1 MLSVISSVQINVPL
15 SCSYM
20 DDGRARVMR
29 SGLDN
34 LLGREMSL
42 AVFEVGLRD

>member
-1 MLSVISSVQINVPL
+1 MQNVISSVQINVPL

-20 DDGRARVMR
+20 DGGRARVMW

-42 AVFEVGLRD
+42 AVFEAGQRD